1 MASLEYRVH
10 VHPPIPQNLTEIDP
24 DGTPRVWSP
33 ISTTLIIGQNDLVIV
48 DPGLTYEHAKAVGDL
63 VAASGKQPVAVY
75 ATHGHGDHWFA
86 SGPLLERFPGVPV
99 YATPGTIEVMRQNA
113 DPGFRGPHFDALFP
127 GQNPESP
134 VLAVPVPADGI
145 ELEGERLAA
154 VEVGHT
160 DTDQT
165 TVLHVPS
172 IGLVVAGDAVYNN
185 VHLYLLETVDGGM
198 EAWLSALDTI
208 EALNPVSVVAGH
220 KDANRPDA
228 PETIAETRRYLLDA
242 QELLATSGTARSFYD
257 AMLARHSGRVNQGAL
272 WRQAIGM
279 LPR

>member
-10 VHPPIPQNLTEIDP
+10 VHPPIPQNVTEIDP
-24 DGTPRVWSP
+24 DDTPRIWSP
-33 ISTTLIIGQNDLVIV
+33 ISTTLIMGQDDLVVV
-48 DPGLTYEHAKAVGDL
+48 DPGLTYEHAKTVGDV
-63 VAASGKQPVAVY
+63 VADSGKRLAAIY

-99 YATPGTIEVMRQNA
+99 YGTPGTIEVMHQNA
-113 DPGFRGPHFDALFP
+113 DPAFRGPRYDQLFP

-134 VLAVPVPADGI
+134 VRAVPIPADGI
-145 ELEGERLAA
+145 ELDGEYLVP

-160 DTDQT
+160 DTDKT

-185 VHLYLLETVDGGM
+185 VHIYLLETVNGGM
-198 EAWLSALDTI
+198 EAWLAALDKI
-208 EALNPVSVVAGH
+208 DALHAAAVVAGH
-220 KDANRPDA
+220 KDESRPDA
-228 PETIAETRRYLLDA
+228 PETVAETRQYLLDA
-242 QELLATSGTARSFYD
+242 QELLATCGNARGFYD
-257 AMLARHSGRVNQGAL
+257 AMLARHPGRINVGAL

>member
-1 MASLEYRVH
+1 MFT
-10 VHPPIPQNLTEIDP
+10 PPIPQNLTEIDP

-198 EAWLSALDTI
+198 KAWLSALDTI
-208 EALNPVSVVAGH
+208 EALNPASVVAGH